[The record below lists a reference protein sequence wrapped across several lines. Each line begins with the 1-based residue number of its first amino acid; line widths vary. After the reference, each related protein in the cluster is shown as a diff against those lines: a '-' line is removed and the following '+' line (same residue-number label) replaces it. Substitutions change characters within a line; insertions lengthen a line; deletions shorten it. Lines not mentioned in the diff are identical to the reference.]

1 MCQLSSSGCQFNLP
15 NVASTMFWIIL
26 YVWMYLIFSFLCIQ
40 LGIKLQTNMKS
51 RCAVIGHYQLGWFI
65 RFPVRMGSKP
75 QHLQVQVYLVNV
87 SRLTKQPIPHLFIH
101 SYAYRLVTKMNG
113 HTPQLNHVA
122 DEILLHSQQHLMW
135 NTRESY
141 ELLVC
146 SLIYWYWYWN
156 SSINTQITVLSLK
169 KAFLTAKRIVAVNPP
184 VTCYKLLIPVS
195 ECNSVFVTN
204 YILNVT
210 SPIQF
215 AACWQFDR
223 LHLYWD

>member
-1 MCQLSSSGCQFNLP
+1 MLFYGLLSHNYIWENIWIEFITCQLSSSGWQFNLP

-113 HTPQLNHVA
+113 HTPQLNF
-122 DEILLHSQQHLMW
+122 
-135 NTRESY
+135 
-141 ELLVC
+141 
-146 SLIYWYWYWN
+146 
-156 SSINTQITVLSLK
+156 VLAEKVQDDMLQM
-169 KAFLTAKRIVAVNPP
+169 R
-184 VTCYKLLIPVS
+184 YY
-195 ECNSVFVTN
+195 
-204 YILNVT
+204 YIANN
-210 SPIQF
+210 I
-215 AACWQFDR
+215 
-223 LHLYWD
+223 